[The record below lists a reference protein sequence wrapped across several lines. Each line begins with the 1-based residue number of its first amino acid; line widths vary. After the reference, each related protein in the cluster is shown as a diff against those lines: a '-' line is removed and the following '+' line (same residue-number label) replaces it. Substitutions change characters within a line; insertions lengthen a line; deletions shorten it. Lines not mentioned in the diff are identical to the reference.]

1 MEIKSRLTIRQDLMI
16 AFLRMRSEADP
27 LLFKGVKL
35 LLEALKGKGWQTCP
49 LDEGQVL
56 EELAPLGLL
65 DLELLPLADLQ
76 PRGRSAQEAL
86 LILMQ
91 EAEAH
96 KTQLM
101 TKD

>member
-56 EELAPLGLL
+56 EELAPLAPL

-76 PRGRSAQEAL
+76 PRGRSVQEVL

-91 EAEAH
+91 EVEVH
-96 KTQLM
+96 KTQLT

>member
-1 MEIKSRLTIRQDLMI
+1 MI
-16 AFLRMRSEADP
+16 AFLRMRSEAAP

-35 LLEALKGKGWQTCP
+35 MLEAPKGKEWQTCP
-49 LDEGQVL
+49 LDEEQVL
-56 EELAPLGLL
+56 EELAPLALL

-76 PRGRSAQEAL
+76 PRGRSVQEVL

-91 EAEAH
+91 EVEVH
-96 KTQLM
+96 KTQLT